1 MLAGSALEEF
11 NVVAQKNFREQ
22 GIAFLNAYWNEV
34 EDQADFI
41 FEVAY
46 AHFRMADMHINGVTL
61 IHLYDEGTKL
71 NEMASLYFYEKL
83 CRFTLE
89 SKEGAKWRTDRYLP
103 SRPEMLT
110 SIKRKQ
116 QLKKVD
122 LNYDGHLSFL
132 EYLIEQY
139 ADLEDP
145 EDFLKRNRKFGGE
158 RSKEMIRAED
168 DLEAVMA
175 RIREYEERKAALEEK
190 VRIAEESGSNA
201 KLRIAERELAKLILS
216 PLGNELR
223 VALLQAEASVRVAA
237 KKMRREAQK
246 KQGTDSPLP
255 AGSLFW
261 MQREVEV
268 NKKLYGQPGGK

>member
-1 MLAGSALEEF
+1 ME
-11 NVVAQKNFREQ
+11 
-22 GIAFLNAYWNEV
+22 GISLV
-34 EDQADFI
+34 
-41 FEVAY
+41 
-46 AHFRMADMHINGVTL
+46 
-61 IHLYDEGTKL
+61 HLYEEGTKL

-83 CRFTLE
+83 CKFTLE
-89 SKEGAKWRTDRYLP
+89 SKEGAKWRTDKYLP

-116 QLKKVD
+116 KLKKVD
-122 LNYDGHLSFL
+122 LNFDGHLSFL

-158 RSKEMIRAED
+158 RSKEMIKAED
-168 DLEAVMA
+168 DLEAVMK

-190 VRIAEESGSNA
+190 VRLAEESGSNV
-201 KLRIAERELAKLILS
+201 KLRMAERELAGLILS
-216 PLGNELR
+216 SLGNELR

-237 KKMRREAQK
+237 KRMRREAQK
-246 KQGTDSPLP
+246 KQGTDTPLP

-261 MQREVEV
+261 MQREVET
-268 NKKLYGQPGGK
+268 NKKLYGKPGK